1 MDVSHDSVSSPELAS
16 RPARTS
22 TCTKA
27 DFERVFERVKNWG
40 RWGKEDVLGTL
51 NYITPERIAAA
62 AHLIRNGRAVS
73 LSLPVNKIA
82 GPDNPRPALHF
93 MRQLHGSG
101 GGTTMAADFVGVD
114 IHGESQSHIDAL
126 CHAGYGGLL
135 YNGQSVDGVTPAGGG
150 ALDVANYAGR
160 GVVGRGVLLD
170 VAGFRGVPW
179 LEPGEA
185 VGSNELEAIE
195 QAVGLRVGEG
205 DILVFR
211 TGHDRRRRALGPWDS
226 SADGIGKAG
235 LDLDAVVWLHVRR
248 VAAFLPD
255 GDGETMPCPV
265 QGVRAP
271 VHALQIAAMG
281 MAAAD
286 SLDLEPL
293 ADACQKE
300 GRFEFFIV
308 VAPLSLPGG
317 TGSLVNPIAIF

>member
-1 MDVSHDSVSSPELAS
+1 LALG
-16 RPARTS
+16 PARTS
-22 TCTKA
+22 TYTREE
-27 DFERVFERVKNWG
+27 FEGVFERVKNWG
-40 RWGKEDVLGTL
+40 KWGEDDVRGTL
-51 NYITPERIAAA
+51 NYITPERVVAAA
-62 AHLIRNGRAVS
+62 RLIRNGWSVS
-73 LSLPVNKIA
+73 LALPVNKVA

-93 MRQLHGSG
+93 MRQLHAGG
-101 GGTTMAADFVGVD
+101 GGTSFAADFLGVD

-126 CHAGYGGLL
+126 CHAGYDGLL
-135 YNGQSVDGVTPAGGG
+135 YNGHAVDEVTAAGGG
-150 ALDVANYAGR
+150 GLDVAKYASR

-185 VGSNELEAIE
+185 VGSKELEAIE
-195 QAVGLRVGEG
+195 KASGVRVGEG

-226 SADGIGKAG
+226 SADGVGKAG
-235 LDLDAVVWLHVRR
+235 LDLDAVVWMHRR
-248 VAAFLPD
+248 HVAAFLPD
-255 GDGETMPCPV
+255 GDGEVMPCPV

-293 ADACQKE
+293 ADECHKE
-300 GRFEFFIV
+300 GRYEFFVV
-308 VAPLSLPGG
+308 VAPVRLGGG
-317 TGSLVNPIAIF
+317 TGSLVNPIAIL